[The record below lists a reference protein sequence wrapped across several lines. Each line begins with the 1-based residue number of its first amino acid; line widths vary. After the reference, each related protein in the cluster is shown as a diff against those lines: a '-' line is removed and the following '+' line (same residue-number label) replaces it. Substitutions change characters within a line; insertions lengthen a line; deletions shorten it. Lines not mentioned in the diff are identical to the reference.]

1 MLFLIYI
8 QIYNVVY
15 IRTTISI
22 KEYSINYADK
32 IEQIITQVATL
43 ENADVTLIV
52 LMQKEKTICILR
64 QKTNMNV
71 KEKL

>member
-1 MLFLIYI
+1 MQYTFVL
-8 QIYNVVY
+8 
-15 IRTTISI
+15 SI

>member
-1 MLFLIYI
+1 MQYTFVL
-8 QIYNVVY
+8 
-15 IRTTISI
+15 SI
-22 KEYSINYADK
+22 KEYSINHADK